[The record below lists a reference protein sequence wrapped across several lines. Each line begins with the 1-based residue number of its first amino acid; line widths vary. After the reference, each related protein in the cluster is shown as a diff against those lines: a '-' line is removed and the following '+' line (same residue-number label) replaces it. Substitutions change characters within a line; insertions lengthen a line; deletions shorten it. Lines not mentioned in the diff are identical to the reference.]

1 MPRHPRKEKS
11 YMNSLNVTYTPDEF
25 ADLVSRHKGLLN
37 FPILLRGA
45 HGIGKSA
52 APRALAKALGYPLIE
67 RRISQMSEGDLIG
80 LPIQRAIENTEDYHP
95 LEFTAGD
102 SLDPGTGMNSSTS
115 DFVPT
120 ATTAFSP
127 PDWFWQAC
135 TKPVILFLDEVG
147 RGTHELRQAVMQLL
161 DSRTLAG
168 MVLHRKTI
176 LIAADNSGED
186 ENMASYNVQP
196 MDPALLSRF
205 CVFDITLTKDSWL
218 KWANG
223 RIRPEITKFI
233 RTCAGNIA
241 NEPYFPLYL
250 QSNQV
255 NRVEPC
261 PRSWERL
268 NTILAPILDSQGY
281 RNREPATLHDIM
293 KLSVPFIGSF
303 TASELVNALREKDDL
318 LTHEDIVLRGKFPD
332 GNAEIP
338 YLQSLVQGIISSFSK
353 KKLKKP
359 EAVNIAEFI
368 VMLPDELASTLYW
381 GFATTTSASGASSA
395 SGGKSSSGGDI
406 TRHNCSGITG
416 KDPATGATLENMN
429 IDPLTGELRDLTPLI
444 RAKVSGI
451 LSSKVT
457 K

>member
-1 MPRHPRKEKS
+1 
-11 YMNSLNVTYTPDEF
+11 MNTMSITYTPDEF
-25 ADLVSRHKGLLN
+25 ADLVSRNKGLLK

-52 APRALAKALGYPLIE
+52 APRALSKSLGYPLIE

-80 LPIQRAIENTEDYHP
+80 LPIQRAIENAGDYHP
-95 LEFTAGD
+95 QGLTDED
-102 SLDPGTGMNSSTS
+102 SDGGGGTSGEVTGGLNSSTA
-115 DFVPT
+115 DFVPES
-120 ATTAFSP
+120 TTAFSP
-127 PDWFWQAC
+127 PEWFWKAC
-135 TKPVILFLDEVG
+135 TTPVVLFLDEVG

-168 MVLHRKTI
+168 MVLHRNTV

-205 CVFDITLTKDSWL
+205 CVFDIILTKDAWL
-218 KWANG
+218 KWAND
-223 RIRPEITKFI
+223 RIRPEITRFI

-250 QSNQV
+250 QANQV

-268 NTILAPILDSQGY
+268 NTILAPILDSRGY
-281 RNREPATLHDIM
+281 KNRETETIHEIM
-293 KLSVPFIGSF
+293 KLSAPFIGSF
-303 TASELVNALREKDDL
+303 TASELVNALREKEDV
-318 LTHEDIVLRGKFPD
+318 LTHEDIVLRKKFPD
-332 GNAEIP
+332 EDAEIP

-353 KKLKKP
+353 KKLKKS
-359 EAVNIAEFI
+359 EAMNIAEFI

-381 GFATTTSASGASSA
+381 GFATTAGTSGTTGTAGT
-395 SGGKSSSGGDI
+395 GKSSNAEI

-416 KDPATGATLENMN
+416 KDVATGATLENMN
-429 IDPLTGELRDLTPLI
+429 EDPLTGEIRDLTPLI

-451 LSSKVT
+451 LSSKVS